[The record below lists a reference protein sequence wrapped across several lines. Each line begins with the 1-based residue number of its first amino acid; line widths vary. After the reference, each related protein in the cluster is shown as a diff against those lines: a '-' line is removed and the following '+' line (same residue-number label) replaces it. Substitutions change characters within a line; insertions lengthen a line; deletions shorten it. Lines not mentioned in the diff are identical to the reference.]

1 MTGALPEPH
10 LAPTRAP
17 SLAGRAVLA
26 AALFVGFYVFA
37 LAIAALLLAVVWF
50 CFAKLDRAPGMIVIP
65 SALGALGILWSLVP
79 RYPRFQPPGPEL
91 LDSEQPRLFE
101 RLRSIARAAGQPMP
115 SHVYVVPAVNAFVA
129 EHAGPFGAGRMR
141 FLGIGLPLLWTLSV
155 DEFEAVLAH
164 EFGHFHGGDTSLGP
178 WLYKTRA
185 TITRTIANL
194 RDGRTRILQGPF
206 VAYGNFFLRMTHSVS
221 RSQEYAA
228 DALAA
233 RLVGGDALAR
243 GLVRIGKASMA
254 YDPFL
259 QNEIGPVL
267 ASGVRPPIADGFR
280 RFLAADA
287 VSTSLDDAIEKRK
300 REEKQNPYD
309 THPTLRD
316 RLAALAR
323 LPAGEAGDPDTPAIT
338 LLEHPERYEI
348 ELLHRLVPRLDVARM
363 ELVEWPEM
371 AERVLVPGWERER
384 AKAGETLRGKTIAE
398 LADDLAPKIGVM
410 MPPPQEQANR
420 VHLRGAAI
428 ALALRAHGWVVERE
442 LGEAT
447 ALSHGDQ
454 WIEPFRE
461 LSDVSHG
468 KTQPEE
474 WREHC
479 REAGIEGVELT

>member
-1 MTGALPEPH
+1 VTDSTH
-10 LAPTRAP
+10 AP

-26 AALFVGFYVFA
+26 AAFLVGFYVLA
-37 LAIAALLLAVVWF
+37 LGIAAFLLAVVWF
-50 CFAKLDRAPGMIVIP
+50 FLTRLHHAPGFIVIP
-65 SALGALGILWSLVP
+65 SALGALAILWSLVP
-79 RYPRFQPPGPEL
+79 RYQRFQEPGPEL
-91 LDSEQPRLFE
+91 LASEHPRLFE
-101 RLRSIARAAGQPMP
+101 RLRRIAHATGQPMP
-115 SHVYVVPAVNAFVA
+115 SHVYLVSAVNAFVA
-129 EHAGPFGAGRMR
+129 EHAGPFGVGRMR
-141 FLGIGLPLLWTLSV
+141 FMGLGLPLLSTLSV
-155 DEFEAVLAH
+155 DEFEAVVAH
-164 EFGHFHGGDTSLGP
+164 EFGHFHGGDTRLGP

-185 TITRTIANL
+185 TIVRTIGNL
-194 RDGRTRILQGPF
+194 RNGRTRLLQGPF
-206 VAYGNFFLRMTHSVS
+206 VAYGNFFLRMTQSVS

-233 RLVGGDALAR
+233 RLAGGEALAR
-243 GLVRIGKASMA
+243 GLVKIGKAAMA

-280 RFLAADA
+280 RFLAAET
-287 VSTSLDDAIEKRK
+287 VSTSLEQAIEKRK
-300 REEKQNPYD
+300 REEQQDPYD

-323 LPAGEAGDPDTPAIT
+323 LPAGDGEPSDAAAIT

-348 ELLHRLVPRLDVARM
+348 ELLRRMAPRVDIGRL

-384 AKAGETLRGKTIAE
+384 EKTLDGLKGKTIAD

-410 MPPPQEQANR
+410 MPPPQELANR
-420 VHLRGAAI
+420 VRARGAAV
-428 ALALRAHGWVVERE
+428 ALALRARGWDVERE

-447 ALSHGDQ
+447 ALSDGEHR
-454 WIEPFRE
+454 IEPFRE

-479 REAGIEGVELT
+479 REAGIEGVELV